1 MIEIGLYQENSSCK
15 WKEISQIKE
24 NLMAL
29 NKEQEEI
36 YRKAM
41 DEAKKELDGV
51 DSRMQEEI
59 QKARQ
64 RLADLQDSKKHF
76 RQIYEGTA
84 LLLGIQVEPE
94 EKSELSKEEPAEG
107 TKGKD
112 DEEESEKAGAAQAQS
127 A

>member
-1 MIEIGLYQENSSCK
+1 
-15 WKEISQIKE
+15 
-24 NLMAL
+24 MAL

-36 YRKAM
+36 YKKAM
-41 DEAKKELDGV
+41 DEAKKELDSV
-51 DSRMQEEI
+51 DSKMQEEI

-64 RLADLQDSKKHF
+64 KLAELQESKKHY

-94 EKSELSKEEPAEG
+94 EESDLSQDEESSEEK
-107 TKGKD
+107 KGKD
-112 DEEESEKAGAAQAQS
+112 EGSSDAEAARAQS